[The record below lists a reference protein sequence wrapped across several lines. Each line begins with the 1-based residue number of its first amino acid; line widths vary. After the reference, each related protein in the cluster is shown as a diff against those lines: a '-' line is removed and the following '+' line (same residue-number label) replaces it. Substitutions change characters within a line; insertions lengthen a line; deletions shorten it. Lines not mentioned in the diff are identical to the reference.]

1 MRNIFS
7 LVLLTTALFSSCE
20 NNGTEDLL
28 PNSPVY
34 LYFSLGDARYTDLNS
49 LGGYYAFT
57 TKPTLTSYIGNGG
70 ILVVHSLSPLDT
82 SYPFAAYDL
91 YCTYEKNVCVIPQ
104 KGGLYAICPKC
115 GSKYDISS
123 GFGNCVSGPAKQLRV
138 YKTYYSASRNDI
150 IVTK

>member
-1 MRNIFS
+1 MIF
-7 LVLLTTALFSSCE
+7 LFSSCE

-28 PNSPVY
+28 PDSPVY
-34 LYFSLGDARYTDLNS
+34 LSFSLGDARYTDLNS

-70 ILVVHSLSPLDT
+70 ILVVHSLSPLDA
-82 SYPFAAYDL
+82 SYPYAAYDL
-91 YCTYEKNVCVIPQ
+91 YCTYEKNVRVVPQ
-104 KGGLYAICPKC
+104 KGGVYAICPKC

-123 GFGNCVSGPAKQLRV
+123 GFGNCVNGPAKQLRV